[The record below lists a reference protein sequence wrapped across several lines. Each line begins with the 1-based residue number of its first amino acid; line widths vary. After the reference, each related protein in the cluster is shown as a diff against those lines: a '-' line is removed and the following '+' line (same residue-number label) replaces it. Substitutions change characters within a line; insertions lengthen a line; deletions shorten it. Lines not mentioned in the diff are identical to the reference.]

1 MESLVEVG
9 AVCNVN
15 GAWRHKPSDSRST
28 AEGEAQ
34 GVFMFMASICWLC
47 AQRARGKERKI
58 LRKRQVRDE
67 DLSRLIRS
75 PAVLSG
81 L

>member
-75 PAVLSG
+75 PALLSG

>member
-1 MESLVEVG
+1 MESLAEVG

-34 GVFMFMASICWLC
+34 GVLMFMASMCWLC
-47 AQRARGKERKI
+47 AQRAAGNERKI
-58 LRKRQVRDE
+58 LRKRRVRNE
-67 DLSRLIRS
+67 DLSCSIRS
-75 PAVLSG
+75 PAVISRL
-81 L
+81 